1 MSNHININVN
11 NHSSIQIDDL
21 FFDPFKTENVE
32 KKAKYIFLTHTHYD
46 HLSIEDIDRV
56 ITPETIIFATYDA
69 KEQLEKYSNK
79 IIYVKPNEKFE
90 IDNLEIETIP
100 SYNLNKDFHKKE
112 YNWVGYKITKDGIS
126 YVIPG
131 DTDATPELQEI
142 ECDILFVPI
151 GGTYTMSAEEAATLT
166 NKIMPKLVIP
176 MHYASIVGTPE
187 DAQVFLDKIDENI
200 ICKIFF

>member
-11 NHSSIQIDDL
+11 NHSSIQIDNL
-21 FFDPFKTENVE
+21 FFDPYNIEDTE
-32 KKAKYIFLTHTHYD
+32 KKAKFIFLTHTHYD
-46 HLSIEDIDRV
+46 HLSIDDIDKV
-56 ITPETIIFATYDA
+56 ITNETVIIATYDA
-69 KEQLEKYSNK
+69 KELLEKYNNK
-79 IIYVKPNEKFE
+79 IIFVKPNEKFE
-90 IDNLEIETIP
+90 IDNLEVETLP
-100 SYNLNKDFHKKE
+100 SYNTNKDFHKKE
-112 YNWVGYKITKDGIS
+112 FNWVGYKITKNGIS

-131 DTDATPELQEI
+131 DTDITPELENI

-151 GGTYTMSAEEAATLT
+151 GGTYTMNAEEGAKLT

-176 MHYASIVGTPE
+176 VHYASIVGTPE